1 MRVLFALNPE
11 KTIFQYMVTTAWA
24 LRTAGHEVH
33 VASQPWF
40 AGTITQAG
48 LTAVPVGGNRDPWR
62 ITAHRPDVLAEMRI
76 GHFKPY
82 DAFDDPAKA
91 NWAYLRPG
99 IARAATG
106 FHRVANFPIIADLV
120 AYARH
125 WRPDLVIWDALS
137 YAGSIAAEACGAA
150 HARLL
155 FGVDVYGG
163 VRQLYRRLNAAQP
176 VQDRSD
182 PIAAWFAGYGRRYG
196 FEFTEDLFTGHF
208 TIDQLP
214 RSLQIEADLE
224 YVRTRYVPYG
234 GPAVVP
240 RWLWE
245 PPRRPRIGLTM
256 GLSAT
261 EIFHGYAISMA
272 DVLAALADLDVE
284 VVATVAPAQQ
294 AGLGPVP
301 DNVRVVSYV
310 PWHAL
315 APTCSVVV
323 NHAGAATLAT
333 TALHPVPQLAL
344 HHHADQPVLGRLLAE
359 HGAGLELPTTV
370 ATGDSVRAAVQRLLA
385 EQSFRLR
392 AAALTAEIQALPTPN
407 EIVPVLQELT
417 AKHRRTDLADGA

>member
-40 AGTITQAG
+40 ADTITQAG

-62 ITAHRPDVLAEMRI
+62 ITAHRPDLLAQMRV

-82 DAFDDPAKA
+82 DAFDDPTKA
-91 NWAYLRPG
+91 TWEYLRPG
-99 IARAATG
+99 IARAAAG
-106 FHRVANFPIIADLV
+106 FHRVANFPIIAELV
-120 AYARH
+120 EYARH
-125 WRPDLVIWDALS
+125 WRPDLVVWDALS
-137 YAGSIAAEACGAA
+137 YAGSIAAQSCGAA

-163 VRQLYRRLNAAQP
+163 VRQLYRQLNAAQP
-176 VQDRSD
+176 EDERAD
-182 PIAAWFAGYGRRYG
+182 PIADWFAGYGRRYG
-196 FEFTEDLFTGHF
+196 FDFTEDLFTGHF

-214 RSLQIEADLE
+214 RSLQVEADLE

-240 RWLWE
+240 RWLFR
-245 PPRRPRIGLTM
+245 PPERPRIGLTM
-256 GLSAT
+256 GVSAT
-261 EIFHGYAISMA
+261 EIFRGYAISMA

-284 VVATVAPAQQ
+284 VVATVAADQQ
-294 AGLGPVP
+294 AGLGALSA
-301 DNVRVVSYV
+301 NVRLVSYV

-315 APTCSVVV
+315 VPSCSVVV

-333 TALHPVPQLAL
+333 TALYPVPQLAL
-344 HHHADQPVLGRLLAE
+344 HHHADQPILGRLLAE
-359 HGAGLELPTTV
+359 QGAGLELPTTL
-370 ATGDSVRAAVQRLLA
+370 ATGESVRAAVLRLLG
-385 EQSFRLR
+385 EPTFGLR
-392 AAALTAEIQALPTPN
+392 AAALTAEIEALPTPN
-407 EIVPVLQELT
+407 EIVPRLEELT
-417 AKHRRTDLADGA
+417 VKHRAGTVTAGG